1 MPVLTCYALSCA
13 RSLPQGQRNE
23 HELADF
29 KRMLKE
35 VNLLYLGTSV
45 LILLGACGGGIE
57 PLERMIA
64 GLTDDGSCAAA
75 RRLVVSVAL
84 LDVLRG
90 VAGDADALD

>member
-1 MPVLTCYALSCA
+1 MHACADGYALSCA

-45 LILLGACGGGIE
+45 LILLGARGGGI
-57 PLERMIA
+57 
-64 GLTDDGSCAAA
+64 
-75 RRLVVSVAL
+75 
-84 LDVLRG
+84 
-90 VAGDADALD
+90 